1 MKLSMTMSDVTNT
14 EMKQQERRI
23 KLSQRKNFIGRTFS
37 IYYKYCFK
45 IINLNHLYL
54 FSGFTFL

>member
-1 MKLSMTMSDVTNT
+1 MSDVKNT